1 MFPIESGC
9 RDGIIRS
16 NFLIERQKDFLSIYE
31 MDKEQQIQELLK
43 LIASATGDNRKLLVK
58 RLEDLLND
66 ETDRNK
72 KHQRRKKVQNLAQR
86 TKLQKKIKK

>member
-1 MFPIESGC
+1 
-9 RDGIIRS
+9 
-16 NFLIERQKDFLSIYE
+16 
-31 MDKEQQIQELLK
+31 MDKDQQIRELQ